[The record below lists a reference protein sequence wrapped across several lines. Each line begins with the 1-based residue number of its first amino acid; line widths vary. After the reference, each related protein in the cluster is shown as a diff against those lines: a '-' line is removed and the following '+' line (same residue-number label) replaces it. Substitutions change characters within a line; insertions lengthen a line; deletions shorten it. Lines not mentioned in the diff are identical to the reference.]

1 MLRLERR
8 AKQECG
14 RSRLKEMDRKRLD
27 DERELP
33 ASEAKYRTL
42 FDSIDEGFVISELLF
57 DEEGKPYDLL
67 VLETNASFERL
78 MQTPTSSV
86 GKRARE
92 IFPTVEASWFEMYG
106 RVVETGESMRSEN
119 YLAALDRWFNMYLSR
134 LGEAGRHRLAIVFN
148 DITERKRQEANLA
161 LLAEVG
167 MALAS
172 LTNIDETMSALGER
186 ICKHF
191 GAVLCAFSD
200 IDETEEIIE
209 ITHEWKLP
217 ELPSWKGVYRVR
229 EHYTEDFI
237 QAMHAGEAYIVR
249 DAQADARPNA
259 QNMAAIGIRSF
270 VSVPL
275 LRNGRWRYHLCV
287 ADTAPRNWRD
297 DEIELMRELVMRIWT
312 RVERARVEENLRRSE
327 ERLRLILESAQGFA
341 IFTTDA
347 EGTINSWYEGA
358 RQVFGW
364 SEAEILGQKCNVTF
378 TPEDRAAGAPEQE
391 RETARREGIAPDI
404 RWHQRKDG
412 SRVFINGVMHLLRDG
427 QRNGFFKMGR
437 DETVQRQAEVALRRS
452 EERLRLILESAKGY
466 AIFTTDADGL
476 INSWNPGAAH
486 TFGWSEAEILG
497 QSIDLLFT
505 PEDRAMGAP
514 QKELETAR
522 AEGMAPDIRWH
533 QRKDGSRVFING
545 AVHPLR
551 DGQLHGFV
559 KIGRDMTE
567 QRQAEEAVREHQKQ
581 LQFLNETLE
590 HKVEQKTA
598 EVRQLASD
606 VINATQQERQRLSR
620 VLHDDLQQRAY
631 ALLMQ
636 LSFLRDQLPAENHS
650 ARKDA
655 SAIEKELAEIVK
667 ITRHLSIDLS
677 PPILPGE
684 GLSHAI
690 EWLASRMQ
698 EQYGLPVELQANG
711 PFVIPDENLH
721 VFLFNCVRELLFNV
735 VKHAKAS
742 RAVVALAWLDN
753 GVQIEVRDDGKGF
766 PDKVSEEGKASMQ
779 NDLPRS
785 LGLPTIRHQL
795 SLFGGV
801 MEINSKPGAGT
812 QVILTLPVAE
822 ASQGVSSSTNRL

>member
-1 MLRLERR
+1 M
-8 AKQECG
+8 G
-14 RSRLKEMDRKRLD
+14 RKRLD
-27 DERELP
+27 DERSLG

-57 DEEGKPYDLL
+57 DEQGKPFDLL
-67 VLETNASFERL
+67 VLETNASFEQL
-78 MQTPTSSV
+78 MQTSTSSV

-92 IFPTVEASWFEMYG
+92 IFPTAEASWFEMYG
-106 RVVETGESMRSEN
+106 RVVETGESMRFEN
-119 YLAALDRWFNMYLSR
+119 YLAALDRWFNLYLSR
-134 LGEAGRHRLAIVFN
+134 LGEAGSRRLAIVFN
-148 DITERKRQEANLA
+148 DITERKRQEAHLA
-161 LLAEVG
+161 LLADVG

-172 LTNIDETMSALGER
+172 LTNIDETMFALGER
-186 ICKHF
+186 ICRHF
-191 GAVLCAFSD
+191 GAGLCAFST
-200 IDETEEIIE
+200 IDETGETIE

-217 ELPSWKGVYRVR
+217 ELPSWKGVYPVR
-229 EHYTEDFI
+229 EPYTQDFLR
-237 QAMHAGEAYIVR
+237 AMHAEETYVVHDAEADPRI
-249 DAQADARPNA
+249 DA

-270 VSVPL
+270 VTVPL
-275 LRNGRWRYHLCV
+275 LRNGMWRYNLFV

-297 DEIELMRELVMRIWT
+297 DEIALMRELVTRIWT

-364 SEAEILGQKCNVTF
+364 NETEILGQKCNVTF
-378 TPEDRAAGAPEQE
+378 TPEDRAAGEPEKE
-391 RETARREGIAPDI
+391 RETARRQGIAPDI

-427 QRNGFFKMGR
+427 QRDGFFKMGR
-437 DETVQRQAEVALRRS
+437 DETAQRQAEDALRGS

-466 AIFTTDADGL
+466 AIFTTDADGF
-476 INSWNPGAAH
+476 INSWNPGAAQ

-497 QSIDLLFT
+497 QNVDVLFT
-505 PEDRAMGAP
+505 PEDRAQGAP

-522 AEGMAPDIRWH
+522 AEGIAPDIRWH

-559 KIGRDMTE
+559 KIGRDTTE
-567 QRQAEEAVREHQKQ
+567 QRQAEEALHEHQRQ
-581 LQFLNETLE
+581 LQILNETLE
-590 HKVEQKTA
+590 HKVVEKTA

-620 VLHDDLQQRAY
+620 ILHDDLQQRAY
-631 ALLMQ
+631 AILMQ
-636 LSFLRDQLPAENHS
+636 LSFLRNAIPSENHS

-690 EWLASRMQ
+690 EWLASRMR

-711 PFVIPDENLH
+711 PFIISDENLH
-721 VFLFNCVRELLFNV
+721 VFMFNCVRELLFNV
-735 VKHAKAS
+735 VKHARAS
-742 RAVVALAWLDN
+742 RAVVALAWLDH

-766 PDKVSEEGKASMQ
+766 PDNVSEEGKSSVQ
-779 NDLPRS
+779 TDLPRS

-812 QVILTLPVAE
+812 QVILILPVAE
-822 ASQGVSSSTNRL
+822 ASQGVSSSANSL